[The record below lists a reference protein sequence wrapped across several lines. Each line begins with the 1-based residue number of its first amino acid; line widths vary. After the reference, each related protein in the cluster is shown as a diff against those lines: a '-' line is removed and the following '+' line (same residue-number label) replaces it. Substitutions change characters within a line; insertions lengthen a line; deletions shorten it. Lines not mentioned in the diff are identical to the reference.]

1 MAGLSDRPIRLVEC
15 ALNQTRIQLERERMP
30 DRTGTGAEIDRSAIE
45 ALSDEELVDSFLGH
59 LNADRVS
66 AHLCFEVVI
75 ARYQWLINHIV
86 RSSHFRFPAWDSPD
100 DVISRVVFKVYR
112 GLGLWRREGKLSSFI
127 ARIATSEL
135 IDTFRRVGRDKSWNP
150 RPAADPDSDLPS
162 PVDLAPS
169 RELSPEASVLKRRQ
183 TELIE
188 QLLEEVCRDWKD
200 SVVVNEYI
208 IGERNAKELSEKYE
222 MSEDLIYQRARR
234 LKVRLMNWLKER
246 GITSADS
253 LLAGGAGGRRS

>member
-1 MAGLSDRPIRLVEC
+1 
-15 ALNQTRIQLERERMP
+15 MP
-30 DRTGTGAEIDRSAIE
+30 DQTGAGAELDRATID
-45 ALSDEELVDSFLGH
+45 ALSDEELVDAFLNR
-59 LNADRVS
+59 LNTDRSS
-66 AHLCFEVVI
+66 AHLCFEAII
-75 ARYQWLINHIV
+75 ARYHWLINHVV
-86 RSSHFRFPAWDSPD
+86 RSTHFRFPAWDSPE

-162 PVDLAPS
+162 PVDNAPS
-169 RELSPEASVLKRRQ
+169 RELSPEEAALSRRQ

-188 QLLEEVCRDWKD
+188 QLLEDVCRDWKD

-208 IGERNAKELSEKYE
+208 IGERNAKELSEKYN
-222 MSEDLIYQRARR
+222 MTEDLIYQRARR

-246 GITSADS
+246 GITSAES
-253 LLAGGAGGRRS
+253 LLAGGTGGQRS